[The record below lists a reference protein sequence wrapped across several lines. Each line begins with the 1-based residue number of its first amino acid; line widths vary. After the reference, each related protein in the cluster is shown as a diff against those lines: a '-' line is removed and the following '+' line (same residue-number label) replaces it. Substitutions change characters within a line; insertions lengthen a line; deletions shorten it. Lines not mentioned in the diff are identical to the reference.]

1 MTAANGRKWIR
12 CPICLNWID
21 WNDTES
27 VLIDDDGVETP
38 VSSLSADP
46 AIWASQVHAAVR
58 KCPGSSPAHTL
69 PDQYG
74 KFGEPIV
81 IGVVGSSLAGK
92 THLLAAMVGQM
103 QNVQRMDALG
113 LEVRP
118 LDQVLH
124 QNFQSTY
131 VEPFLN
137 GRRQLDA
144 TAIGDPTAL
153 TYATQIYS
161 RHSRRSHALAFFD
174 VSGEQFLRT
183 QGNDFI
189 QAVTALIFVVDAA
202 NVPSPLAG
210 SHEVPADA
218 AFDAV
223 LKRLEL
229 QYLKDKEPGGRFIPL
244 PAALV
249 VAKADRLKFAAD
261 SPVERWFSYQD
272 DDLDLSTVEE
282 ESEDVYAFLTRRG
295 AGAWLS
301 PVHRFIDVSL
311 HYTSATNCEPRG
323 TTFPKGQFRQVRVF
337 KPLLT
342 LLAKEHIVLGEVA

>member
-1 MTAANGRKWIR
+1 MTAASARQWIR

-21 WNDTES
+21 WARTES
-27 VLIDDDGVETP
+27 VVIDENGVETP
-38 VSSLSADP
+38 VSSLSPDP
-46 AIWASQVHAAVR
+46 AVRATLIHAAVR
-58 KCPGSSPAHTL
+58 KCPRSSPPHTL

-74 KFGEPIV
+74 RFGEPIV
-81 IGVVGSSLAGK
+81 VGVVGNSLAGK

-118 LDQVLH
+118 LDQSLH
-124 QNFQSTY
+124 QDFQRTY
-131 VEPFLN
+131 VEPFLT

-144 TAIGDPTAL
+144 TAIGDPTGL
-153 TYATQIYS
+153 TYAAQIYS
-161 RHSRRSHALAFFD
+161 RRSGRSHALAFFD
-174 VSGEQFLRT
+174 VSGEQFLSA

-202 NVPSPLAG
+202 NVPPVLG
-210 SHEVPADA
+210 SAHEVPADGT
-218 AFDAV
+218 FDAV

-229 QYLKDKEPGGRFIPL
+229 QHFDGKEPGGRFIPL

-249 VAKADRLKFAAD
+249 VAKADQLKFAMDA
-261 SPVERWFSYQD
+261 PVDRWFDYPD
-272 DDLDLSTVEE
+272 DDVDLSTVEQ
-282 ESEDVYAFLTRRG
+282 ESEDVYAFLTTRG

-301 PVHRFIDVSL
+301 PAHRFIDVSL
-311 HYTSATNCEPRG
+311 HYTSATNCEPREMV
-323 TTFPKGQFRQVRVF
+323 FPREQFRQRRVF

-342 LLAKEHIVLGEVA
+342 LLAKEHIALGEVA